1 MTTRNELSSVYN
13 NTHCENTDNYMSYT
27 NKRLLKDA
35 PMVPHMG
42 TINIDDIRLVPDAPQ
57 RRLIRA
63 EKSETCLHQT
73 NSATLCYQSSSD
85 AFPHM
90 KNVDSYAVNILGSLK
105 GMETKSSAQE
115 NHPATVSGTEGL
127 NVPIS
132 AQRAQCDNV
141 LTIDKGGTG
150 QEANHKTEMYSA

>member
-42 TINIDDIRLVPDAPQ
+42 TINIDDIHLVPDAPQ

-63 EKSETCLHQT
+63 EKSGTCIHQT
-73 NSATLCYQSSSD
+73 NPATLCCHCQSSND
-85 AFPHM
+85 AFRHM
-90 KNVDSYAVNILGSLK
+90 KNVDSYAINIPGSIE

-115 NHPATVSGTEGL
+115 NHPATVSGKEGL

-132 AQRAQCDNV
+132 AQR
-141 LTIDKGGTG
+141 G
-150 QEANHKTEMYSA
+150 QMR